1 MKRYFSHYT
10 YIYPDIYL
18 KSHIVEMDDDG
29 KIIRWFP
36 FEREIEK
43 TEFYDGVVVFVP
55 EGKEDIIASLHER
68 LKGLCFENEYSSLD
82 LNNAFDGVYKMFHGI
97 SLLEN

>member
-55 EGKEDIIASLHER
+55 EGETFDKEVMIPVMIKSDFLSSVTLPDLSNISYNVINIEDFC
-68 LKGLCFENEYSSLD
+68 LKP
-82 LNNAFDGVYKMFHGI
+82 
-97 SLLEN
+97 